1 MALNPNLE
9 AFQLLDHDELLRVVA
24 AAIAEEFVELA
35 AEAPSLAEVS
45 LDALSGMS
53 TFFPSGR
60 WEELCHRCDVR
71 VGDHR
76 VDGRCPV

>member
-1 MALNPNLE
+1 MGNDR
-9 AFQLLDHDELLRVVA
+9 AFQPPDHDELLQVVA

-45 LDALSGMS
+45 LDALSGAAA
-53 TFFPSGR
+53 FFPSGR
-60 WEELCHRCDVR
+60 WEELCHRCDLR

-76 VDGRCPV
+76 VDGRCPDA